1 MFNFPVMMYQASLWL
16 SAIILLVLFGNTWAF
31 FIRNRGVGT
40 DTLPSFLLIII
51 TLITSAFGL
60 THFLLPEIQGQ
71 RLGLDVSFLTTLAV
85 VSWIIL
91 LIILIGSRWW
101 ALQQVGLIVY
111 PIAAICF
118 VLASFHHDQRI
129 VDIDKIWPL
138 EAHIWLS
145 LTAYGLLTIAAIQA
159 IFVIKKQQSLKK
171 HNNNA
176 FISTLPALSTLEQTL
191 FRLTAISHVWLTL
204 ALITGFLFLEDVFS
218 QNIAH
223 KTILSCLSW
232 LLLSVFLIGHK
243 SQGWRGSAA
252 ARWVLFAFMLVLIG
266 FAGSKFIYDHIL

>member
-1 MFNFPVMMYQASLWL
+1 MFNLPVMAYQATLWL
-16 SAIILLVLFGNTWAF
+16 AAVILIVLFKNTWAF
-31 FIRNRGVGT
+31 FIQKQGSQNIRLVSAWLIVLTLTFSALGVT
-40 DTLPSFLLIII
+40 YFLV
-51 TLITSAFGL
+51 
-60 THFLLPEIQGQ
+60 PEVDGKRI
-71 RLGLDVSFLTTLAV
+71 GLDVSFLTTLAV

-118 VLASFHHDQRI
+118 VLASFPHNQRI
-129 VDIDKIWPL
+129 VDISKIWPL

-145 LTAYGLLTIAAIQA
+145 LTAYGLLTIAAVQA

-171 HNNNA
+171 HNTSR
-176 FISTLPALSTLEQTL
+176 FISALPALSTLEKTL
-191 FRLTAISHVWLTL
+191 FRLAAISHIWLTL
-204 ALITGFLFLEDVFS
+204 ALITGFLFLENVFS

-232 LLLSVFLIGHK
+232 LLLSTFLIGHK
-243 SQGWRGSAA
+243 SQGWRGSSA
-252 ARWVLFAFMLVLIG
+252 ARWVLFAFSLVLIG